1 MAAGILAYEYYFII
15 QNIIINDIINII
27 VRVKVQLLKI
37 KYEKSNMKKSTFKII
52 KIIHSSQSKHIY

>member
-15 QNIIINDIINII
+15 QSIIINDILNII

-37 KYEKSNMKKSTFKII
+37 KYEKSNMKK
-52 KIIHSSQSKHIY
+52 